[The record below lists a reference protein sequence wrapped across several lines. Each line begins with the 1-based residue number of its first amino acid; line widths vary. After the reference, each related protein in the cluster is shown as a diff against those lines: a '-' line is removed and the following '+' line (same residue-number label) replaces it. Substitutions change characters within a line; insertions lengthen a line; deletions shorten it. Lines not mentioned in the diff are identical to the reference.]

1 MSLPRLGQIHGR
13 RRKRREVPNCEKH
26 KEAIS

>member
-1 MSLPRLGQIHGR
+1 MSLPRLGQIQGR
-13 RRKRREVPNCEKH
+13 RRKRGEVPNCEEE

>member
-1 MSLPRLGQIHGR
+1 MSPPILVQIQGR
-13 RRKRREVPNCEKH
+13 RRKRREVPNCEED